1 MAGLYDVF
9 KTDKTLETEGRW
21 IDYGDIG
28 ASFKIASA
36 DSPLYR
42 KFMAEQLRPYRV
54 QIDND
59 TMAQKDVQRVMLAGF
74 VCCILKD
81 WKGVTDE
88 NGKELPFTT
97 ENAKKV
103 MEDLPVLFNDLM
115 KQARDYTTFVRGK
128 NEQTAKNS
136 ENTSAGS

>member
-1 MAGLYDVF
+1 MAGLYETF
-9 KTDKTLETEGRW
+9 KTDKTLENDGRW

-36 DSPLYR
+36 DTALYR
-42 KFMAEQLRPYRV
+42 KFMAEQLRPFRA

-59 TMAQKDVQRVMLAGF
+59 TMAQKDIQRITIAGF

-88 NGKELPFTT
+88 NGKELPFNQ

-115 KQARDYTTFVRGK
+115 KQARDYTTFVRRA

-136 ENTSAGS
+136 GNTSAGN